1 MEGGNHMT
9 DMLLEKAKKLDKK
22 DPLKRYKEEFYLVKD
37 RLYFDG
43 NSLGLLSK
51 RAESSVLD
59 ILDMWKHHQIEGWTE
74 GKYPWFTLSE
84 QLTQTMAVIVGGK
97 KEEIMIT
104 GSTTLNLH
112 QLVRSLQPFKHGRTK
127 VVMNEL
133 EFPSDIYAISE
144 ILCEQGLDPKQH
156 LVKVKSKDGHLLDL
170 EDIVYALQDDVALL
184 LMPSVLYRSGQL
196 LDLKI
201 LTKEAHKRGIITVF
215 DCSHSVGCLPHDFH
229 NWGVDAAFWCT
240 YKYLNGGPGA
250 VGGLYIHEKHLPITP
265 ALAGWFGSDKS
276 KQFDM
281 AHQFTPA
288 CDAGALQSGTPHIMS
303 IAPLIGSLSISSEA
317 GIDQIRR
324 KSLALT
330 EFLLAGIKQDLS
342 QFNFKITTP
351 EKAEDRGGHISLSH
365 PEAARICKA
374 LKAEG
379 VIPDFR
385 APSII
390 RLAPVALYTSFEDVY
405 DCINRLKRVM
415 SQELYKKYS
424 NERGVVS

>member
-1 MEGGNHMT
+1 MT
-9 DMLLEKAKKLDKK
+9 DMLLEKAKKLDEK
-22 DPLKRYKEEFYLVKD
+22 DSLQKYKNQFYLVKE

-51 RAESSVLD
+51 RAEAAVLE
-59 ILDMWKHHQIEGWTE
+59 ILNMWKHHQIEGWTE
-74 GKYPWFTLSE
+74 GKYPWFTLAE
-84 QLTQTMAVIVGGK
+84 QLTEAIAVIVGGK
-97 KEEIMIT
+97 KTEIMIT

-112 QLVRSLQPFKHGRTK
+112 QLVRSLQPFNSGRTK

-144 ILCEQGLDPKQH
+144 ILKEQGLDPEQH
-156 LVKVKSKDGHLLDL
+156 LVKVKSKDGHLLA
-170 EDIVYALQDDVALL
+170 EADILDALQDDVALL
-184 LMPSVLYRSGQL
+184 VMPSVLYRSGQL
-196 LDLKI
+196 LDLNT
-201 LTKEAHKRGIITVF
+201 LTKEAHKHGILAVF
-215 DCSHSVGCLPHDFH
+215 DCSHSVGCLPHHFH
-229 NWGVDAAFWCT
+229 DWGVDAAFWCT

-250 VGGLYIHEKHLPITP
+250 VGGLFIHEKHLPVTP

-288 CDAGALQSGTPHIMS
+288 SDAGALQSGTPHILS
-303 IAPLIGSLSISSEA
+303 IAPLIGALSISSEA

-330 EFLLAGIKQDLS
+330 EFLLEGIKLELS
-342 QFNFKITTP
+342 HFNFKVATP
-351 EKAEDRGGHISLSH
+351 ERAEERGGHISLSH

-385 APSII
+385 APSVI
-390 RLAPVALYTSFEDVY
+390 RLAPVALYNSFEDVY
-405 DCINRLKRVM
+405 HCINILKRIM
-415 SQELYKKYS
+415 FEERYKKYS
-424 NERGVVS
+424 NERGVVA